1 MRAHTRK
8 GKETERDNRG
18 VSRHSKHRTEVSDS
32 NLQILVIYFQHISD
46 IEGPLLGT
54 AGLLHELCVHV
65 PSRGHDDNDV
75 LAFLVEK
82 EGDIPY
88 L

>member
-1 MRAHTRK
+1 M
-8 GKETERDNRG
+8 
-18 VSRHSKHRTEVSDS
+18 SS
-32 NLQILVIYFQHISD
+32 NLQVLMIYFKNISD
-46 IEGPLLGT
+46 VEGPLLGT

-75 LAFLVEK
+75 LAFLIEK
-82 EGDIPY
+82 EGNISY